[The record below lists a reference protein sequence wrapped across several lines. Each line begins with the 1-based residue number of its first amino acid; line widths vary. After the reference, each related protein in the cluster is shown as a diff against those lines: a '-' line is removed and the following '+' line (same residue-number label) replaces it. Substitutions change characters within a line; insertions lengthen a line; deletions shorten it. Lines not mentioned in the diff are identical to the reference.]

1 MNKTKRLELRL
12 SPAEKAYL
20 KDVAG
25 KHHVSLSEAILQSM
39 KGKPVNEGEIKAERF
54 ERLIALTKELN
65 YIGKNINQL
74 TKALWSINAGG
85 KIENGDFLS
94 LSDELKRC
102 NDAIGKLYPELKK
115 ITFIQ

>member
-1 MNKTKRLELRL
+1 MKKNKRLELRV
-12 SPAEKAYL
+12 SPDEKAYL
-20 KDVAG
+20 KEMAG
-25 KHHVSLSEAILQSM
+25 KHQVSLSEAILQSM
-39 KGKPVNEGEIKAERF
+39 RGKPVNEREIKAERF

-74 TKALWSINAGG
+74 TKVLWSINAGG
-85 KIENGDFLS
+85 KIENGEFGL

-102 NDAIGKLYPELKK
+102 NEVTSDLYMELKK